1 MNRKIAYKILAAL
14 LFLVGFVIL
23 VYPLFSNLW
32 NERRNRQL
40 ISEYQEEIVQAA
52 GADYSEWFS
61 KAEAYN
67 QTLTGKEIPDAFA
80 FNTQEEDEDYLS
92 QLSIYNDGIMGYLEI
107 PKISVNLPIYH
118 TASQEVLDKGIG
130 HIQGSALPVG
140 GESTHCVLSAHR
152 GLPSAAMFTDL
163 DLLEKGDHFYLHVLD
178 RILAYEVDQ
187 IKEVKPEETSDLSVS
202 KGEDLV
208 TLVTCTPYGVNTHRL
223 LVRGH
228 RVSYEE
234 QTEKKESAETVRSVH
249 TRYGMWAAAGL
260 AVTAAFTAGLLLY
273 KKKCERNTES

>member
-1 MNRKIAYKILAAL
+1 MKQKSTYRILAVL
-14 LFLVGFVIL
+14 LFLAGFAIL
-23 VYPLFSNLW
+23 IYPLFSNWW

-40 ISEYQEEIVQAA
+40 INGYQAQIAEAP
-52 GADYSEWFS
+52 GTDYSEWFAR
-61 KAEAYN
+61 AEAYN
-67 QTLTGKEIPDAFA
+67 RTLTGKGIPDAFA
-80 FNTQEEDEDYLS
+80 FNTQEEDEDYMS
-92 QLSIYNDGIMGYLEI
+92 QLSFYEDGIMGYIEI

-118 TASQEVLDKGIG
+118 TASQKVLDKGVG

-152 GLPSAAMFTDL
+152 GLPSATMFTDL

-187 IKEVKPEETSDLSVS
+187 IKEVKPEDTSDLSVS

-228 RVSYEE
+228 RVPYEE
-234 QTEKKESAETVRSVH
+234 QTEKMESAETVRSVH
-249 TRYGMWAAAGL
+249 TNYGMWAAAGL
-260 AVTAAFTAGLLLY
+260 AVTAVFTGILLLY
-273 KKKCERNTES
+273 KKKRERNTES